1 MSRSL
6 SRYLKSLRKFTTLTD
21 EQRIA
26 YIDRPFKDF
35 TRKSPLNFK
44 RTISLIVG
52 LLRKSLAIELFDF
65 FKATDLDVVTKSA
78 ISQRRKS
85 IKPAFFKDFF
95 ELSGNQFYRCFKNY
109 KRWKGFLLFAV
120 DGTGQM
126 LPDESWIG
134 EYLGFHRNRYNSVP
148 STRILFTFD
157 ILNKVIRR
165 ADFHT
170 QKSGEIV
177 NAYPNVSTLP
187 VKSISIYDRGFN
199 GNGLPYLHLR
209 HGSHC
214 IIRLPTKRS
223 PTIQNF
229 ILSGQKEMLITLKLQ
244 GRALKTLRE
253 LELNPVINTPLSVRF
268 IRVDLPTGEVEVLMT
283 TITDCRKYP
292 PELFDDLYDSRWG
305 VETSIFILKSF
316 LQMAQ
321 FSAYTLPGVEQDL
334 WSTFWMF
341 NVQSTIMHSAED
353 EVKVIYQN
361 RKYNYQI
368 NRNVTAGIL
377 KRYIADLFT
386 DSIRRWANMIKELQ
400 KNFISHLEPIRPRPN
415 RERVKKQ
422 RWGNSR
428 HYYESNYRRSM

>member
-6 SRYLKSLRKFTTLTD
+6 NRYLKSLRNFTTLSV
-21 EQRIA
+21 ERRIV
-26 YIDRPFKDF
+26 YLDRPFKDF
-35 TRKSPLNFK
+35 TRQSPLTFQ
-44 RTISLIVG
+44 RTVALVAG
-52 LLRKSLAIELFDF
+52 LLRKSLAIEVFDF
-65 FKATDLDVVTKSA
+65 FKSQDIDPVTKSA
-78 ISQRRKS
+78 FSQRRKKIKS
-85 IKPAFFKDFF
+85 IFFKDFF
-95 ELSGNQFYRCFKNY
+95 ELSGTQFYRSFKNH
-109 KRWKGFLLFAV
+109 KRWKGFLLFAI

-134 EYLGFHRNRYNSVP
+134 EQLGFHRNQHDSVP

-157 ILNKVIRR
+157 ILNKIIRR

-177 NAYPNVSTLP
+177 NAYPNVQTLP

-199 GNGLPYLHLR
+199 GNGLPYLHQR

-214 IIRLPTKRS
+214 IIRLPTKRN
-223 PTIQNF
+223 PTIKKF
-229 ILSGQKEMLITLKLQ
+229 ISSGNKEMFITLNLQ
-244 GRALKTLRE
+244 QRALRTLRDIG
-253 LELNPVINTPLSVRF
+253 LKPVNNAPVEVRY

-283 TITDCRKYP
+283 TLLDSKKYP
-292 PELFDDLYDSRWG
+292 AKLFADLYDSRWG
-305 VETSIFILKSF
+305 VETSIFVLKSF

-341 NVQSTIMHSAED
+341 NVQSTIIHSLNE
-353 EVKVIYQN
+353 EVKNIQIN
-361 RKYNYQI
+361 RKYTYQI

-377 KRYIADLFT
+377 KRYTAKLFADP
-386 DSIRRWANMIKELQ
+386 IRRWANMIKELQ
-400 KNFISHLEPIRPRPN
+400 KTFVRYLEPIRVRPN

-428 HYYESNYRRSM
+428 HYYESNYRRTM